1 MATLSFGACSL
12 RTAGPLS
19 SHASSTL
26 TIHHHVSTAV
36 RRHAACFFIQSL
48 HCNVTM
54 LLCICLISILDE
66 LAITFHFNW
75 CAAVH
80 CHLLLTPTQCFA
92 IYLSSHLAIALQF
105 RPALQLLAN
114 AVLIAQSLPLS

>member
-36 RRHAACFFIQSL
+36 RRPAARCSMQWHYCHA
-48 HCNVTM
+48 NM
-54 LLCICLISILDE
+54 LLCICLLSILDE

-80 CHLLLTPTQCFA
+80 CHLLLTPTQRVA
-92 IYLSSHLAIALQF
+92 IHLSSHLAMAL
-105 RPALQLLAN
+105 RCNSAL
-114 AVLIAQSLPLS
+114 P